1 MFDCFFYQLI
11 ISNRNAY
18 GFSSPAL
25 RLIHAYL
32 SNKKQETRIGNWYST
47 WFRIMIGLPW
57 GSILEPLLCN
67 IFLAELYFI
76 PNEVNI
82 TNFSGGN
89 KPYTTTK
96 STDTLIV

>member
-11 ISNRNAY
+11 IWNRNAY
-18 GFSSPAL
+18 GFSLPAL

-32 SNKKQETRIGNWYST
+32 SNRKQETRIGNWYSN
-47 WFRIMIGLPW
+47 WFRIMIGLTW

-67 IFLAELYFI
+67 ISLAELYFI

>member
-47 WFRIMIGLPW
+47 WFRIMIGLP
-57 GSILEPLLCN
+57 
-67 IFLAELYFI
+67 
-76 PNEVNI
+76 
-82 TNFSGGN
+82 
-89 KPYTTTK
+89 
-96 STDTLIV
+96 